1 MEEFDIQKAREFVQR
16 KQEKILRKNR
26 ELFEKAWDDFNN
38 IVALIIE
45 RYKPKRIY
53 QWGSLL
59 NEEYFSEISDI
70 DIAVEGLKSVEEYFQ
85 MYGEVSKLTD
95 FTLDLIEIEK
105 IEPVYAESIRKKGK
119 LIYEKN

>member
-70 DIAVEGLKSVEEYFQ
+70 DIAVEGIKSVEEYFQ